1 MENNIFKTAFV
12 VAVALIGSYLQ
23 QLLLP
28 LAVLIF
34 MMVLDYISGM
44 AAAWVTRTL
53 DSRVGIVGIIKKL
66 LYLLIVCVGCVIDYL
81 IYLVGAE
88 MGVARPSGHFVG
100 LIVIVWLI
108 VNEGISILENLGEA
122 GLPKVPFLGKL
133 LQHLKHGAE
142 SAGGDP
148 PEEKEDENPDE

>member
-1 MENNIFKTAFV
+1 MENNIFKAAFV
-12 VAVALIGSYLQ
+12 MAVALIGSYLQ

-34 MMVLDYISGM
+34 MMVMDYISGM
-44 AAAWVTRTL
+44 AAAWVTKTL
-53 DSRVGIVGIIKKL
+53 SSRVGLVGIIKKL

-81 IYLVGAE
+81 IYLVGSE
-88 MGVARPSGHFVG
+88 MGVSRPSGHFVG

-122 GLPKVPFLGKL
+122 GLPKIPFLDKL

-142 SAGGDP
+142 TAAGDP
-148 PEEKEDENPDE
+148 PDDPKDPSDGE

>member
-1 MENNIFKTAFV
+1 MEHNIFKTAFV

-28 LAVLIF
+28 LAVLIW
-34 MMVLDYISGM
+34 MMILDYISGM
-44 AAAWVTRTL
+44 AAAWVTKTL

-81 IYLVGAE
+81 IYLVGEE

-148 PEEKEDENPDE
+148 PEEKEDEKPGE